1 MAISTL
7 AKREPVPTPSTT
19 SPILLT
25 GATGY
30 IGGRLLHVLQ
40 NAGHRVRCVTRRPE
54 ALQSCV
60 VPTTEVVSGNVLDR
74 ESLTG
79 TMDGVEI
86 AYYMVHSMG
95 SKGDFEE
102 QDRRAAHNF
111 GAEARRAGVR
121 RIIYLGGLGET
132 SEELSPHLRSRQE
145 VAEVLRAS
153 GVQVV
158 EFRASIVIGSGSLS
172 FEMIRS
178 LVERLPVM
186 VTPRWVNVTAQPIAV
201 DDLLQYLAAALDLT
215 TDAHAIFEIGGPD
228 SVSYGDLMREYA
240 RQRGLKRLMVPVPLL
255 TPRLSSLWLGLV
267 TPLYARIGRKLID
280 SIRHPTVV
288 RDNAARQT
296 FPHIQPQG
304 VRDAIASALG
314 NEDRECAA
322 THWADARQR
331 EPAKERGAGSHT
343 SRPRSSEG
351 EENSL

>member
-1 MAISTL
+1 M
-7 AKREPVPTPSTT
+7 PTPSAT

-30 IGGRLLHVLQ
+30 IGGRLLHVLE

-60 VPTTEVVSGNVLDR
+60 GPTTEVISGNVLDR

-111 GAEARRAGVR
+111 GAEAQRAGVG

-132 SEELSPHLRSRQE
+132 SGELSPHLRSRQE

-186 VTPRWVNVTAQPIAV
+186 VTPRWVNVTAQPIAI
-201 DDLLQYLAAALDLT
+201 DDLLQYLSVALDLK
-215 TDAHAIFEIGGPD
+215 TDDHAIFEIGGPD

-240 RQRGLKRLMVPVPLL
+240 RQRRLRRLMIPVPLL

-288 RDNAARQT
+288 RDDAALQT

-304 VRDAIASALG
+304 VREAIASALG
-314 NEDRECAA
+314 NEGRECAA
-322 THWADARQR
+322 THWADAYQR
-331 EPAKERGAGSHT
+331 ESAKERGAGNRA
-343 SRPRSSEG
+343 SRPRSSDG
-351 EENSL
+351 EENSS

>member
-1 MAISTL
+1 MN
-7 AKREPVPTPSTT
+7 

-30 IGGRLLHVLQ
+30 IGGRLLHVLES
-40 NAGHRVRCVTRRPE
+40 AGHRVRCVTRRPE

-60 VPTTEVVSGNVLDR
+60 GPTTEVVSGNVLDQ
-74 ESLTG
+74 ESLKG
-79 TMDGVEI
+79 TMDGGEI

-102 QDRRAAHNF
+102 QDRRAANNF
-111 GAEARRAGVR
+111 GAEARRAGVG

-132 SEELSPHLRSRQE
+132 SGELSPHLRSRQE

-186 VTPRWVNVTAQPIAV
+186 VTPRWVNVTAQPIAI
-201 DDLLQYLAAALDLT
+201 DDLLQYLSAALDLK
-215 TDAHAIFEIGGPD
+215 TDDHAIFEIGGPD

-240 RQRGLKRLMVPVPLL
+240 RQRRLRRLMIPVPLL

-288 RDNAARQT
+288 RDDAAQQT
-296 FPHIQPQG
+296 FPHIRPQG
-304 VRDAIASALG
+304 VREAIASALG
-314 NEDRECAA
+314 NEGRECAA
-322 THWADARQR
+322 THWADAHQR
-331 EPAKERGAGSHT
+331 EPAKERGAE
-343 SRPRSSEG
+343 SRAS
-351 EENSL
+351 

>member
-1 MAISTL
+1 M
-7 AKREPVPTPSTT
+7 PTPSTT

-30 IGGRLLHVLQ
+30 IGGRLLHALQ

-60 VPTTEVVSGNVLDR
+60 APPTEVVSGNVLDR
-74 ESLTG
+74 ESLKG
-79 TMDGVEI
+79 TMDGVAV
-86 AYYMVHSMG
+86 AYYMVHSMS

-111 GAEARRAGVR
+111 GQEARRAGVE

-145 VAEVLRAS
+145 VATVLRAS

-186 VTPRWVNVTAQPIAV
+186 VTPRWVNVTAQPIAI
-201 DDLLQYLAAALDLT
+201 DDLLQYLSAALDLK
-215 TDAHAIFEIGGPD
+215 TDTHAIFEIGGPD
-228 SVSYGDLMREYA
+228 QVSYGDLMREYA
-240 RQRGLKRLMVPVPLL
+240 RQRRLKRLMIPVPLL

-288 RDNAARQT
+288 RDDAARQT
-296 FPHIQPQG
+296 FPHIRPQG
-304 VRDAIASALG
+304 VREAIASALG
-314 NEDRECAA
+314 NEGRECAA
-322 THWADARQR
+322 THWGDAYQR
-331 EPAKERGAGSHT
+331 K
-343 SRPRSSEG
+343 SRDA
-351 EENSL
+351 

>member
-7 AKREPVPTPSTT
+7 AKRESVPIPSAT

-30 IGGRLLHVLQ
+30 IGGRLLRVLQ
-40 NAGHRVRCVTRRPE
+40 NAGHRVRCITRRPE
-54 ALQSCV
+54 ALQCCV
-60 VPTTEVVSGNVLDR
+60 APTTEVVSGNVLDR
-74 ESLTG
+74 ESLKG

-111 GAEARRAGVR
+111 GQEARRAGVG

-132 SEELSPHLRSRQE
+132 NEELSLHLRSRQE

-186 VTPRWVNVTAQPIAV
+186 VTPRWVNVTAQPIAI
-201 DDLLQYLAAALDLT
+201 DDLLQYLSAALDLK
-215 TDAHAIFEIGGPD
+215 TDDHAIF
-228 SVSYGDLMREYA
+228 
-240 RQRGLKRLMVPVPLL
+240 
-255 TPRLSSLWLGLV
+255 
-267 TPLYARIGRKLID
+267 
-280 SIRHPTVV
+280 
-288 RDNAARQT
+288 
-296 FPHIQPQG
+296 
-304 VRDAIASALG
+304 
-314 NEDRECAA
+314 
-322 THWADARQR
+322 
-331 EPAKERGAGSHT
+331 
-343 SRPRSSEG
+343 
-351 EENSL
+351 

>member
-1 MAISTL
+1 M
-7 AKREPVPTPSTT
+7 PTPSTT

-60 VPTTEVVSGNVLDR
+60 GPTTEVISGNVLDR
-74 ESLTG
+74 ESLKG

-86 AYYMVHSMG
+86 VYYMVHSMG

-111 GAEARRAGVR
+111 GQEARRAGVG

-186 VTPRWVNVTAQPIAV
+186 VTPRWVNVTAQPIAIG
-201 DDLLQYLAAALDLT
+201 DLLQYLSAALDLK
-215 TDAHAIFEIGGPD
+215 TDDHAIFEIGGPD

-240 RQRGLKRLMVPVPLL
+240 RQRRLRRLMIPVPLL

-267 TPLYARIGRKLID
+267 TPLYARIGRET
-280 SIRHPTVV
+280 H
-288 RDNAARQT
+288 RQHS
-296 FPHIQPQG
+296 PSDGRP
-304 VRDAIASALG
+304 RRRSPANLSAHS
-314 NEDRECAA
+314 A
-322 THWADARQR
+322 
-331 EPAKERGAGSHT
+331 PRGARGH
-343 SRPRSSEG
+343 RQCAWQ
-351 EENSL
+351 

>member
-1 MAISTL
+1 M
-7 AKREPVPTPSTT
+7 PTPSTT

-30 IGGRLLHVLQ
+30 IGGRLLRVLE
-40 NAGHRVRCVTRRPE
+40 NAGHWVRCVTRRPE
-54 ALQSCV
+54 ALQCCV
-60 VPTTEVVSGNVLDR
+60 APTTEIVNGNVLDG
-74 ESLTG
+74 ESLKG
-79 TMDGVEI
+79 TMDGVET

-102 QDRRAAHNF
+102 QDLRAAHNF
-111 GAEARRAGVR
+111 GAEARRAGVG
-121 RIIYLGGLGET
+121 RIIYLGGLGER

-178 LVERLPVM
+178 LVERLPVI
-186 VTPRWVNVTAQPIAV
+186 VTPRWVNVTAQPIAI
-201 DDLLQYLAAALDLT
+201 DDLLQYLSAALGLE
-215 TDAHAIFEIGGPD
+215 TDAHVVFEIGGPD
-228 SVSYGDLMREYA
+228 PVSYGDLMREYA
-240 RQRGLKRLMVPVPLL
+240 RQRRLRRLMIPVPLL

-267 TPLYARIGRKLID
+267 PPVYARIGRKLIG

-296 FPHIQPQG
+296 FPHIRPQG
-304 VRDAIASALG
+304 VREAIASALG
-314 NEDRECAA
+314 NEGRECAA
-322 THWADARQR
+322 THWADAYQR
-331 EPAKERGAGSHT
+331 EPRGAGSRAG
-343 SRPRSSEG
+343 RPRSSDG

>member
-1 MAISTL
+1 MALIRTIDIRSSSCTL
-7 AKREPVPTPSTT
+7 ARREPVPTESAT

-30 IGGRLLHVLQ
+30 IGGRLLHVLE

-54 ALQSCV
+54 ALQCCV
-60 VPTTEVVSGNVLDR
+60 APTTEVVSANVLDQ
-74 ESLTG
+74 ESLKG

-86 AYYMVHSMG
+86 AYYMVHSMS

-111 GAEARRAGVR
+111 GQEARRAGVG

-132 SEELSPHLRSRQE
+132 NEELSPHLRSRQE

-186 VTPRWVNVTAQPIAV
+186 VTPRWVNVTAQPIAI
-201 DDLLQYLAAALDLT
+201 DDPV
-215 TDAHAIFEIGGPD
+215 AIPFC
-228 SVSYGDLMREYA
+228 R
-240 RQRGLKRLMVPVPLL
+240 
-255 TPRLSSLWLGLV
+255 T
-267 TPLYARIGRKLID
+267 
-280 SIRHPTVV
+280 
-288 RDNAARQT
+288 
-296 FPHIQPQG
+296 
-304 VRDAIASALG
+304 
-314 NEDRECAA
+314 
-322 THWADARQR
+322 
-331 EPAKERGAGSHT
+331 
-343 SRPRSSEG
+343 RPR
-351 EENSL
+351 NR

>member
-1 MAISTL
+1 M
-7 AKREPVPTPSTT
+7 PTPSTT

-30 IGGRLLHVLQ
+30 IGGRLLRVLES
-40 NAGHRVRCVTRRPE
+40 AGHRVRCVTRRPE

-60 VPTTEVVSGNVLDR
+60 APTTEVVSGNVLDQA
-74 ESLTG
+74 SLTG

-111 GAEARRAGVR
+111 GAEAQRAGVG

-132 SEELSPHLRSRQE
+132 SGELSPHLRSRQE

-186 VTPRWVNVTAQPIAV
+186 ITPRWVNVTAQPIAI
-201 DDLLQYLAAALDLT
+201 DDLLQYLSAALDLT
-215 TDAHAIFEIGGPD
+215 TDAHAVFEIGGPD
-228 SVSYGDLMREYA
+228 PVSYGDLMREYA
-240 RQRGLKRLMVPVPLL
+240 RQRRRRRLMIPVPLL

-288 RDNAARQT
+288 RDDSARQT
-296 FPHIQPQG
+296 FPHIRPQG
-304 VRDAIASALG
+304 VREAIASALG

-322 THWADARQR
+322 THWADAYQQ
-331 EPAKERGAGSHT
+331 EPRGAESRA
-343 SRPRSSEG
+343 SRPRASDG
-351 EENSL
+351 EEIL

>member
-1 MAISTL
+1 M
-7 AKREPVPTPSTT
+7 PTPSTT

-30 IGGRLLHVLQ
+30 IGGRLLRVLQ
-40 NAGHRVRCVTRRPE
+40 NAGHRVRCITRRPE
-54 ALQSCV
+54 ALQCCV
-60 VPTTEVVSGNVLDR
+60 APTTEVVSGNVLDR
-74 ESLTG
+74 ESLKG
-79 TMDGVEI
+79 TMDGGEI

-102 QDRRAAHNF
+102 QDRQAAHNF
-111 GAEARRAGVR
+111 GAEARRAGVG

-186 VTPRWVNVTAQPIAV
+186 VTPRWVNVTAQPIAI
-201 DDLLQYLAAALDLT
+201 DDLLQYLSAALDLK
-215 TDAHAIFEIGGPD
+215 TDDHAIFEIGGPD

-240 RQRGLKRLMVPVPLL
+240 RQRQLRRLMIPVPLL

-296 FPHIQPQG
+296 FPHIRPQG
-304 VRDAIASALG
+304 VREAIANALG
-314 NEDRECAA
+314 NEGR
-322 THWADARQR
+322 
-331 EPAKERGAGSHT
+331 
-343 SRPRSSEG
+343 
-351 EENSL
+351 